1 MYTLLVPT
9 STRVCINTV
18 IASKQVILSCAVFLS
33 MCANMFCSFV
43 HALSSVIVVFVCPS
57 VTVCCVCV
65 CVRVYICVC
74 VCARVRVCVSEH
86 CVCARVRV
94 CVLVHMGVQ
103 NMLF

>member
-1 MYTLLVPT
+1 MYTQLVPT

-57 VTVCCVCV
+57 VTVYCVCV
-65 CVRVYICVC
+65 CVCV
-74 VCARVRVCVSEH
+74 RVRVCVSEH